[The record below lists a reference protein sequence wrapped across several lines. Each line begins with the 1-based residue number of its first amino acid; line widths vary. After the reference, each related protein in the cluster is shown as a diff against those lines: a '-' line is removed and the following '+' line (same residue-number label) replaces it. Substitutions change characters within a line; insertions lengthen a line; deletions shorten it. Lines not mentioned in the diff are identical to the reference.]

1 MRILVTGGDGMVG
14 SAVVRHLLAAGHDVT
29 TLTLPGVAPHDGVR
43 AVFGDARDVDAVAAA
58 AEGADAV
65 AHLAAIP
72 NPLDDPAPVVF
83 ANNTQATFTVLW
95 TAAELG
101 VRRFAI
107 ASSVS
112 AAGRSF
118 NPHRPLPPAYPVDES
133 MPTDLGDPYGLS
145 KHVDELTLA
154 TVCRRFGA
162 DGVAL
167 RLPLMIAPA
176 NLDLMRRVTVRDP
189 GAEAGNGWA
198 WLDVRDGAEAFRL
211 ALTRPLAGAHVV
223 HLAAGEIFPAGET
236 DELLDRHAPG
246 VPRRRAFA
254 GREVPV
260 DTRRARALLGFEPQ
274 VSEPQV
280 FGPQAFGPQVS
291 EPPRRP

>member
-29 TLTLPGVAPHDGVR
+29 TLTLPGVTPHIGVR
-43 AVFGDARDVDAVAAA
+43 AVFGDARDVAAVTDALDRV
-58 AEGADAV
+58 DAV

-72 NPLDDPAPVVF
+72 NPLSDPAPVVF

-95 TAAELG
+95 TAASLG

-118 NPHRPLPPAYPVDES
+118 NPHRPLPPAFPVDET
-133 MPTDLGDPYGLS
+133 MPADLGDPYGLS
-145 KHVDELTLA
+145 KHVDELTLG

-162 DGVAL
+162 AGVAL
-167 RLPLMIAPA
+167 RLPLMIAPS
-176 NLDLMRRVTVRDP
+176 NMESMRRADLASEV
-189 GAEAGNGWA
+189 GNGWA

-211 ALTRPLAGAHVV
+211 SLTVPLTGAHMV
-223 HLAAGEIFPAGET
+223 HLAAAEIFPDGET
-236 DELLDRHAPG
+236 ADLLDRHAPG
-246 VPRRRAFA
+246 VPRRRSFA
-254 GREVPV
+254 AREVPV
-260 DTRRARALLGFEPQ
+260 DTGRARALLGFEPRYR
-274 VSEPQV
+274 VPSP
-280 FGPQAFGPQVS
+280 
-291 EPPRRP
+291 

>member
-14 SAVVRHLLAAGHDVT
+14 SAVVRHLLATGHDVT
-29 TLTLPGVAPHDGVR
+29 TLTLPGVTPHEGVR
-43 AVFGDARDVDAVAAA
+43 VVYGDARSTDVVAEAVD
-58 AEGADAV
+58 GADAV

-72 NPLDDPAPVVF
+72 NPLADPATTVF
-83 ANNTQATFTVLW
+83 ANNTQATFAVLW
-95 TAAELG
+95 TAAERG

-118 NPHRPLPPAYPVDES
+118 NPHRPLPAAYPVDEA
-133 MPTDLGDPYGLS
+133 MPADLGDPYGLS

-162 DGVAL
+162 SGVAL
-167 RLPLMIAPA
+167 RLPLMIAPS
-176 NLDLMRRVTVRDP
+176 NLAFMRRVTTEDP

-211 ALTRPLAGAHVV
+211 AVTVPLDGAHVV
-223 HLAAGEIFPAGET
+223 HLAAAEIFPAGAST
-236 DELLDRHAPG
+236 GDLLDRHAPG
-246 VPRRRAFA
+246 VPRRRSFA
-254 GREVPV
+254 AREVPV
-260 DTRRARALLGFEPQ
+260 DTGRARALLGFDP
-274 VSEPQV
+274 VHRVPDPDASP
-280 FGPQAFGPQVS
+280 
-291 EPPRRP
+291 

>member
-29 TLTLPGVAPHDGVR
+29 TLTLPGVTPHPGVPPTKVR
-43 AVFGDARDVDAVAAA
+43 RVFGDARDEAAVADGLD
-58 AEGADAV
+58 GADAV

-72 NPLDDPAPVVF
+72 NPLADPATVVF

-95 TAAELG
+95 TAASLG

-118 NPHRPLPPAYPVDES
+118 NPHRPLPPAYPVDET
-133 MPTDLGDPYGLS
+133 MPADLGDPYGLS
-145 KHVDELTLA
+145 KNVDELTLR

-162 DGVAL
+162 AGVAL
-167 RLPLMIAPA
+167 RLPLMIAPS
-176 NLDLMRRVTVRDP
+176 NLALMRRADLASEV
-189 GAEAGNGWA
+189 GNGWA

-211 ALTRPLAGAHVV
+211 ALTVPLTGAHVV
-223 HLAAGEIFPAGET
+223 HLAAAEIFPDGET
-236 DELLDRHAPG
+236 EDLLDRHAPG
-246 VPRRRAFA
+246 VPRRRSFA
-254 GREVPV
+254 AREVPV
-260 DTRRARALLGFEPQ
+260 DTGRARALLGFEPRYA
-274 VSEPQV
+274 VPSP
-280 FGPQAFGPQVS
+280 
-291 EPPRRP
+291 

>member
-14 SAVVRHLLAAGHDVT
+14 SAVVRHLLTTGHDVT
-29 TLTLPGVAPHDGVR
+29 TLTLPGVTPHDGVSPKEVR
-43 AVFGDARDVDAVAAA
+43 RVFGDARSVPSVTDALDGV
-58 AEGADAV
+58 DAV

-72 NPLDDPAPVVF
+72 NPLADPATVVF

-95 TAAELG
+95 TAASLG

-118 NPHRPLPPAYPVDES
+118 NPHRPLPAAYPVDES
-133 MPTDLGDPYGLS
+133 MPADLGDPYGLS
-145 KHVDELTLA
+145 KHVDEVTLG

-162 DGVAL
+162 AGVAL
-167 RLPLMIAPA
+167 RLPLMIAPS
-176 NLDLMRRVTVRDP
+176 NLAQMRRADLASEV
-189 GAEAGNGWA
+189 GNGWA

-211 ALTRPLAGAHVV
+211 ALTVPLDGAHVV
-223 HLAAGEIFPAGET
+223 HLAAAEIFPDGET
-236 DELLDRHAPG
+236 ADLLDRHAPG
-246 VPRRRAFA
+246 VPRQRSFA

-260 DTRRARALLGFEPQ
+260 DTGRARALLGFEPRYR
-274 VSEPQV
+274 VPSP
-280 FGPQAFGPQVS
+280 
-291 EPPRRP
+291 

>member
-29 TLTLPGVAPHDGVR
+29 TLTLPGVTPHAGVSPKKIR
-43 AVFGDARDVDAVAAA
+43 RVFGDARSTDAVTDALDGVA
-58 AEGADAV
+58 AV

-72 NPLDDPAPVVF
+72 NPLNDPAPVVF

-95 TAAELG
+95 TAASLG

-118 NPHRPLPPAYPVDES
+118 NPHRPPPPAFPVDET
-133 MPTDLGDPYGLS
+133 MPADLGDPYGLS
-145 KHVDELTLA
+145 KHVDELTLG

-162 DGVAL
+162 AGVAL
-167 RLPLMIAPA
+167 RLPLMIAPS
-176 NLDLMRRVTVRDP
+176 NVELMRRADLASEV
-189 GAEAGNGWA
+189 GNGWA

-211 ALTRPLAGAHVV
+211 ALTVPLTGAHVV
-223 HLAAGEIFPAGET
+223 HLAAAEIFPDGET
-236 DELLDRHAPG
+236 EDLLDRHAPG
-246 VPRRRAFA
+246 VPRRRSFA
-254 GREVPV
+254 AREVPV
-260 DTRRARALLGFEPQ
+260 DTGRARALLGFEPRYR
-274 VSEPQV
+274 VPSP
-280 FGPQAFGPQVS
+280 
-291 EPPRRP
+291 

>member
-29 TLTLPGVAPHDGVR
+29 TLTLPGVTPHAGVSSKKIR
-43 AVFGDARDVDAVAAA
+43 RVFGDARSLEAVTDALDGV
-58 AEGADAV
+58 DAV

-72 NPLDDPAPVVF
+72 NPLSDPATVVF

-95 TAAELG
+95 TAAALG

-133 MPTDLGDPYGLS
+133 MPADLGDPYGLS
-145 KHVDELTLA
+145 KHVDELTLG

-162 DGVAL
+162 AGVAL
-167 RLPLMIAPA
+167 RLPLMIAPS
-176 NLDLMRRVTVRDP
+176 NLALMRRADP
-189 GAEAGNGWA
+189 ASEAGNGWA

-211 ALTRPLAGAHVV
+211 SLTVPLRGAHVV
-223 HLAAGEIFPAGET
+223 HLAAAEIFPDGTTE
-236 DELLDRHAPG
+236 DLLDRHAPG
-246 VPRRRAFA
+246 VARRRSFA
-254 GREVPV
+254 AREVPV
-260 DTRRARALLGFEPQ
+260 DTGRARALLGFEPRYA
-274 VSEPQV
+274 VPSP
-280 FGPQAFGPQVS
+280 
-291 EPPRRP
+291 